1 MGISANLPIE
11 VAVSY
16 CCSIFQCLGRQARV
30 IESLSVW
37 SPYRFRSCSRHEIEE
52 TPDPYINS
60 LTLNTHACCAERVL
74 AVAPVCMHAPSID
87 MMSTLSMSRVIRS
100 GKINTYLRVLGE
112 HIISCRSS

>member
-37 SPYRFRSCSRHEIEE
+37 SPYQFRSCSRHEIEE

-60 LTLNTHACCAERVL
+60 LLASTKNRSIRVRVL
-74 AVAPVCMHAPSID
+74 PP
-87 MMSTLSMSRVIRS
+87 
-100 GKINTYLRVLGE
+100 
-112 HIISCRSS
+112 